1 MENQFSFEKLKAW
14 QYSRRLVKLVYELV
28 KKLPKEE
35 TYALSDQIRRA
46 IVSVS
51 SNIAE
56 GSGRMSK
63 AEQRHFYEIAY
74 GSLMEV
80 YNQLLIAYD
89 LEFIEKSDIDNIK
102 EPIWKTAK
110 VISALRNSIK
120 D

>member
-1 MENQFSFEKLKAW
+1 MEQQFSFEKLKVW

-46 IVSVS
+46 IVSVP

-63 AEQRHFYEIAY
+63 AEQRHFYEISY
-74 GSLMEV
+74 GSIMEA
-80 YNQLLIAYD
+80 YNQILLALD
-89 LEFIEKSDIDNIK
+89 LGFISPDDINQIK
-102 EPIWKTAK
+102 DPVWMTAK

>member
-1 MENQFSFEKLKAW
+1 MEQQFSFEKLKAW

-46 IVSVS
+46 IVSVP

-63 AEQRHFYEIAY
+63 AEQRHFYEISY

-80 YNQLLIAYD
+80 YNQLLLALD
-89 LEFIEKSDIDNIK
+89 LEYINQDDINRIR
-102 EPIWKTAK
+102 EPIWMTAK

-120 D
+120 S